1 MSIRTIIPGE
11 WAEGATLVLG
21 SPAPITITDVDGKTP
36 LPNADSILTSLV
48 MTLFELRR
56 GTPVNATAI
65 DRDILNANGGVVTD
79 AGLLTI
85 ALDGAT
91 DMVCVGESDTEA
103 HVARIVGKW
112 SANPEKVLEHEI
124 VFTVRKL
131 AFVAAVTP

>member
-48 MTLFELRR
+48 MTLFELRS
-56 GTPVNATAI
+56 GTPVNATAV

-85 ALDGAT
+85 ALDGAA
-91 DMVCVGESDTEA
+91 DMVCVSQSETEA

-112 SANPEKVLEHEI
+112 GANPEKVLEHEI
-124 VFTVRKL
+124 VFTVRRL
-131 AFVAAVTP
+131 ETVAAVTP